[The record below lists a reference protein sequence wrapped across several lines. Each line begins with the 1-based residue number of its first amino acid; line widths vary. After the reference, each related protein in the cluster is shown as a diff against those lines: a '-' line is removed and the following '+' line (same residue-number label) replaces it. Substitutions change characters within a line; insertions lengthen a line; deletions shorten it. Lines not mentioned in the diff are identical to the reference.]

1 MAQLAGD
8 HLSTR
13 AAHQLDGGLRRAGA
27 QVAADYQRALAG
39 KDESRRAA
47 HAPAPCP

>member
-1 MAQLAGD
+1 MAQLLGD

-13 AAHQLDGGLRRAGA
+13 AAYQLDGGLRRADA

-39 KDESRRAA
+39 KDESRRAV